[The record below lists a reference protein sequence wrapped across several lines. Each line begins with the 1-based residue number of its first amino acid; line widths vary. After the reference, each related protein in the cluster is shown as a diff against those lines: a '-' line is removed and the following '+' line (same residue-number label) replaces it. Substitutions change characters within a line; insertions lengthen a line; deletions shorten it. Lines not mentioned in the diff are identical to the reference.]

1 MVTIYI
7 VYCKIKKL
15 CILSTDYICV
25 FMALTV
31 NADYVRKQR

>member
-15 CILSTDYICV
+15 CILPTNYTYV
-25 FMALTV
+25 FMAHIV
-31 NADYVRKQR
+31 NANYLPKQH